1 MKRPVVKTCRRDSYA
16 KLAPLNRNLSTILRF
31 KGVKRAWIQ
40 SSGWLWCDERKT
52 EGASGNATSSRCL
65 YPHRLPFCVS
75 GTWPTVLVHR
85 CPSNLSRSLFLFAFI
100 LSPLFASYLIEN
112 AISVGWSACYEDY
125 DQTSLTVIRSRQL
138 ILSSSDD

>member
-85 CPSNLSRSLFLFAFI
+85 CPSNLSRSLFLSAFT
-100 LSPLFASYLIEN
+100 LSLPFLLLI
-112 AISVGWSACYEDY
+112 WSKMQSRLV
-125 DQTSLTVIRSRQL
+125 DQPVTRIMIKRRWP
-138 ILSSSDD
+138 

>member
-1 MKRPVVKTCRRDSYA
+1 MKTCRRDSYA

-85 CPSNLSRSLFLFAFI
+85 CPSNLSLSLSFSLCFYSLFPFCF
-100 LSPLFASYLIEN
+100 LSDRKCNLGWLI
-112 AISVGWSACYEDY
+112 SLLWGLWSNVVDRV
-125 DQTSLTVIRSRQL
+125 TRSRQL
-138 ILSSSDD
+138 IHSPSND